1 MSLASHVSAALE
13 RHLAEH
19 GALVAR
25 DREALRRTSAIVD
38 RICPALA
45 MPSFSSRYPEL
56 TSPAAA
62 WERFCNN
69 ASRRKAL
76 YRAIKPR
83 IEAKVRARNAS
94 ATYSERSF
102 FDGDACQHCADR
114 DEHLRLNRLRQSV
127 DRTRRSSFAFAG
139 QRVGQGRAA

>member
-1 MSLASHVSAALE
+1 MARVISCFSRVLNAVVVSGYFCASSPNVLQ
-13 RHLAEH
+13 
-19 GALVAR
+19 
-25 DREALRRTSAIVD
+25 EASGCFA
-38 RICPALA
+38 PASA